1 MGESLSDGV
10 SEFLAQESEW
20 RTPPLWGIGLTNI
33 VSEEYGYLHDGRART
48 IEEAILWHGGEA
60 NEIIQ
65 NYTKADHMLTLVSQE
80 KKNIKKT

>member
-33 VSEEYGYLHDGRART
+33 VSEEYGYLHDGMART
-48 IEEAILWHGGEA
+48 IEAAILWHGGEA

-65 NYTKADHMLTLVSQE
+65 RY
-80 KKNIKKT
+80 KKLKGSEHTVTHPEQTWMKL